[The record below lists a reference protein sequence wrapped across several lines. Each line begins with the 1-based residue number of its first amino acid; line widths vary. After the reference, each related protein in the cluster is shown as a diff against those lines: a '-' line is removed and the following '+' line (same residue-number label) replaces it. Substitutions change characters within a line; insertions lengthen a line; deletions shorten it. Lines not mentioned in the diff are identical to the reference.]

1 MAEERSL
8 EDEWRQFKA
17 LDIASNAP
25 EVQLTEMRKAFYAG
39 AASTLGLMSAADGK
53 LASPQQRRLVYL
65 MLLDEVERYLA
76 SFNARMLQGRNP
88 N

>member
-17 LDIASNAP
+17 LDIAPNAP

-39 AASTLGLMSAADGK
+39 AASALGLMTGSEK
-53 LASPQQRRLVYL
+53 NQEQRRLVY
-65 MLLDEVERYLA
+65 MVLLDEVERYLA
-76 SFNARMLQGRNP
+76 SANARTLQGRSP